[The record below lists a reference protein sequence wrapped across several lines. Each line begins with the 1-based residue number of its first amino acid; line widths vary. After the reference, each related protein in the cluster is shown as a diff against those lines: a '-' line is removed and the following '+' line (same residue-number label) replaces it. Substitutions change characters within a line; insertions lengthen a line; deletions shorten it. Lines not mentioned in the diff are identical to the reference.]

1 MFGKKQSNTTSA
13 AYTSEFHHEF
23 KVETSRLLRR
33 RFLWFTGTLSSL
45 AIVAMVMEVVTVLTV
60 SPQDG
65 QSNIQIQASND
76 WRWWVMSVGWT
87 ALFISAFVYA
97 WIRKPRD
104 AVLLKLAM
112 GIVVFDGLVHLLVI
126 RLGIPG
132 SIGLG
137 GFFVTHFVACLFLP
151 WTAWQALVPAAIV
164 LVLNAIATLIVDHP
178 IWKGDVPVDTWLYL
192 VFSPLLALPGVALS
206 ASRSSRRMENFKH
219 RFITNKYSEMRREL
233 LDARKIHESLF
244 PSAIDDGEVQFSF
257 FYEPMRQIGGDYL
270 YARRLEPHNP
280 RSPVSVVLLDVTGH
294 GIPAALTVN
303 RLHGELERV
312 FAEHP
317 QIDPGS
323 VLELLNR
330 YVHLTLAN
338 HSIFVT
344 AFCVHVDPLTSTLTY
359 ASGGHPPAF
368 VRAVDGTIEEL
379 DSTAMVLGACG
390 ADMFQADPQTVRF
403 GPGDTLLAYTDG
415 AIEAVG
421 ESGKMFR
428 IDGLRRLVATAD
440 RSCPN
445 RWPEHFGQ
453 QIAAYRDGPPADD
466 TLFLTLHRP
475 IVTLSRETTEEVVE
489 LVDAVE

>member
-13 AYTSEFHHEF
+13 AYTSEFRHEF
-23 KVETSRLLRR
+23 KVETSRLIRR
-33 RFLWFTGTLSSL
+33 RFLWFTGTLSGLAIL
-45 AIVAMVMEVVTVLTV
+45 AIVLQIVTALTV
-60 SPQDG
+60 
-65 QSNIQIQASND
+65 QSQGTKINIEPETFND
-76 WRWWVMSVGWT
+76 WRWWVMTIGMT
-87 ALFISAFVYA
+87 ALFPLGFVYA
-97 WIRKPRD
+97 WVYKPRD

-126 RLGIPG
+126 RLAIPG
-132 SIGLG
+132 YVGLG
-137 GFFVTHFVACLFLP
+137 GFFVRHFVACLFLP
-151 WTAWQALVPAAIV
+151 WSAWQALVPAAIV
-164 LVLNAIATLIVDHP
+164 LGLNAIVTLTIDKP
-178 IWKGDVPVDTWLYL
+178 IWKGDVPVDTWLGL

-233 LDARKIHESLF
+233 MDARKIHESLF
-244 PSAIDDGEVQFSF
+244 PTPIDDGEVRFSF
-257 FYEPMRQIGGDYL
+257 YYEPMRQIGGDYL

-317 QIDPGS
+317 QIDPGT

-344 AFCVHVDPLTSTLTY
+344 AFCVHVDPLASTLRY

-379 DSTAMVLGACG
+379 ESTAMVLGACG
-390 ADMFQADPQTVRF
+390 ADIFQANPQTVRF

-453 QIAAYRDGPPADD
+453 QVTDYRDGPPADD

-475 IVTLSRETTEEVVE
+475 IETLSRDTVEEVDE
-489 LVDAVE
+489 LVDVLE